1 MAAPLLSAVTAAADS
16 DPKLIPETLTSD
28 EGRKAL
34 GLPRAP
40 PSTLAAGKGTAG
52 SGWLGS
58 PSGAGAGNAACL
70 MMG

>member
-1 MAAPLLSAVTAAADS
+1 MAEPSLSAVTAAALS
-16 DPKLIPETLTSD
+16 APKLIPETLTND

-34 GLPRAP
+34 VRPRAP
-40 PSTLAAGKGTAG
+40 PSTFAAGSGTAG

-58 PSGAGAGNAACL
+58 PAGADMGNAACL